1 MVAQFLKQPLPAR
14 SVEGTLSSPSNV
26 VSGVPQGSV
35 LGPLLFLIM
44 IGDIDRDLKHS
55 NASSFADDTR
65 VGKEIRDEADAEKLQ
80 EDLDAMVN
88 WANENNMALNEDKF
102 ELIRYGQDQV
112 LKSRTGYKCNGQPIV
127 AKETVRDLGVHM
139 SEDLTFSKHIEVI
152 VENGRRQ
159 SGWVLRTFRTR
170 DRACMLTLW
179 KALIRPKLDYCCQ
192 LWSPH
197 KIGDI
202 IKLEAVQ
209 RTFTSRIRG
218 MEHLNYWER
227 LEELGLYSLQ
237 RRRERYTIM
246 YIWKILEGVV
256 PNVGMQVNYHPRRGR
271 LCFVRSTEGTTQ
283 RVRTIAHNSF
293 TYTGTRLFNS
303 APKWLRD
310 LSGITPDQFKR
321 QLDRWLA
328 TVPDQP
334 PTPGYSSP
342 HPNTLQYLVHE
353 RRGGQ
358 PGVSGDPFQLSH

>member
-1 MVAQFLKQPLPAR
+1 
-14 SVEGTLSSPSNV
+14 
-26 VSGVPQGSV
+26 
-35 LGPLLFLIM
+35 
-44 IGDIDRDLKHS
+44 
-55 NASSFADDTR
+55 
-65 VGKEIRDEADAEKLQ
+65 
-80 EDLDAMVN
+80 
-88 WANENNMALNEDKF
+88 
-102 ELIRYGQDQV
+102 
-112 LKSRTGYKCNGQPIV
+112 
-127 AKETVRDLGVHM
+127 M
-139 SEDLTFSKHIEVI
+139 SKDLTFSKHIEVI

-170 DRACMLTLW
+170 DRACMLTMW
-179 KALIRPKLDYCCQ
+179 KALIRPKLDCCCQ

-202 IKLEAVQ
+202 VKLEAVQ

-293 TYTGTRLFNS
+293 THTGTRLFNS